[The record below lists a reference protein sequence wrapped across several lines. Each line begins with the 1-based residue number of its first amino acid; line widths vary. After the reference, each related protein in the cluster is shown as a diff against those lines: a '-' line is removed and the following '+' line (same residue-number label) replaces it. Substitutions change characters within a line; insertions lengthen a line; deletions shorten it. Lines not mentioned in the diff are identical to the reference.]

1 MSNTDAPHE
10 PDHRPAVG
18 GPVERMVMQHTP
30 GPWQCSARPSGPWWH
45 IGAGNQSVCTVHAC
59 SKKHTPV
66 YAAMFKANAD
76 LIAAAPD
83 LLNALRSLLRHAERM
98 QEVMDEECGI
108 RFRDDGP
115 MSMARDAL
123 TRAVDA
129 A

>member
-1 MSNTDAPHE
+1 MTKYEDAQVVA
-10 PDHRPAVG
+10 AVG
-18 GPVERMVMQHTP
+18 SPLEPTVMQHTP

-83 LLNALRSLLRHAERM
+83 LLRALQYAVEQVPELAT
-98 QEVMDEECGI
+98 VPGI
-108 RFRDDGP
+108 AAA
-115 MSMARDAL
+115 MAKATGICDA
-123 TRAVDA
+123 
-129 A
+129 